1 MGGWPFVQK
10 RLGNVEEAK
19 DKDKKLLCDPQKLL
33 HTVRNTD
40 FLFKNYLEKLKIL
53 KCFKK
58 NLTDFRLILFNHSK
72 YVLLSF
78 QQCNVLQK
86 KVTLAYVLRLR
97 RLNSSQAFKK
107 LKTVVQQYCFG

>member
-40 FLFKNYLEKLKIL
+40 FLFKNYFEQLKNS
-53 KCFKK
+53 KRYKK
-58 NLTDFRLILFNHSK
+58 FLTDFARFCTDFLPILVR
-72 YVLLSF
+72 YL
-78 QQCNVLQK
+78 
-86 KVTLAYVLRLR
+86 
-97 RLNSSQAFKK
+97 
-107 LKTVVQQYCFG
+107 VQFREFFISIWQFT